1 MMFLHRNDMAVKS
14 LMPFFSVL
22 MIITSLFITAFFKMT
37 LRRVSYSLYRE
48 SGKFDEIQDEYYKNL
63 MEYGR
68 ISLGDRLEKQAQR
81 RFLEEVK
88 KGQIIQVINGKAVVT
103 H

>member
-1 MMFLHRNDMAVKS
+1 MPLSRNDITLKS
-14 LMPFFSVL
+14 LLPFFSVL

-48 SGKFDEIQDEYYKNL
+48 SEKFDDIQDEYYENL
-63 MEYGR
+63 MEYGH
-68 ISLGDRLEKQAQR
+68 ISHGDRLEKQAHR
-81 RFLEEVK
+81 RFLEEIK
-88 KGQIIQVINGKAVVT
+88 KGQIIQVINGKAVVP

>member
-1 MMFLHRNDMAVKS
+1 MKS
-14 LMPFFSVL
+14 LMPFFSIL

-48 SGKFDEIQDEYYKNL
+48 SEKFDEIQDEYYKSL
-63 MEYGR
+63 MEYGL
-68 ISLGDRLEKQAQR
+68 ISRGDQLEKQAHHR
-81 RFLEEVK
+81 LLEEIK

>member
-1 MMFLHRNDMAVKS
+1 MPLWEKDITKKN
-14 LMPFFSVL
+14 LTPFFGVL

-37 LRRVSYSLYRE
+37 LRRMSYSLYRE
-48 SGKFDEIQDEYYKNL
+48 SQKFDDIQDKYYKNL

-68 ISLGDRLEKQAQR
+68 ISQGEKLEKLAHKS
-81 RFLEEVK
+81 FLEEIK
-88 KGQIIQVINGKAVVT
+88 KGQIIQVINGKAVVS

>member
-1 MMFLHRNDMAVKS
+1 MTVKG
-14 LMPFFSVL
+14 LTPFFSVL
-22 MIITSLFITAFFKMT
+22 MIITSLFITTFFKMT
-37 LRRVSYSLYRE
+37 LRRMSYSLYKE

-68 ISLGDRLEKQAQR
+68 ISRGDRLEKQAQR
-81 RFLEEVK
+81 RFLEEIK
-88 KGQIIQVINGKAVVT
+88 RGQIIQVINGKAVVI